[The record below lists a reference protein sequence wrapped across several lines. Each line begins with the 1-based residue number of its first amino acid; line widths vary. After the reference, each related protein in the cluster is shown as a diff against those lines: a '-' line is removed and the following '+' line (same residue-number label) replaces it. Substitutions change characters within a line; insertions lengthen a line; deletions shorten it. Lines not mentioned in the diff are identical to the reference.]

1 MKKYVIAFVLL
12 FCFANIEV
20 NAQGFLRKIKE
31 KATAKTSKG
40 LNDDQTDKN
49 QTLTNTNN
57 VEIDTKELSRQ
68 IQLPKSINTG
78 SASSSNSIEEIKKLI
93 KQGYVDSNFSK
104 LYTNLDGEKI
114 YKFEDEENIAF
125 QGRACWKTE
134 MQYLMFGDDN
144 SMGIITAVTF
154 DLITPDGGH
163 GKRVYKAG
171 PKGDECRYILVKG
184 IIYKWKKEDYSDLH
198 EYLLFDSD
206 KNILTSIDKKLTY
219 NLVNKD
225 FDK

>member
-1 MKKYVIAFVLL
+1 MKNLIFISVLL
-12 FCFANIEV
+12 LCFV
-20 NAQGFLRKIKE
+20 NGEAYGQGY
-31 KATAKTSKG
+31 
-40 LNDDQTDKN
+40 D
-49 QTLTNTNN
+49 
-57 VEIDTKELSRQ
+57 
-68 IQLPKSINTG
+68 
-78 SASSSNSIEEIKKLI
+78 EIKKLI

-134 MQYLMFGDDN
+134 MRYILFGDDN

-171 PKGDECRYILVKG
+171 PKGEECRYILVKG
-184 IIYKWKKEDYSDLH
+184 IIYKWEKEDYSDLH

-225 FDK
+225 FSK